1 MKLTSVVALSGAL
14 MISGL
19 ALAQDHGGQASEWT
33 PAELQKAL
41 ETMPKGDVARGKQL
55 NQEMMCA
62 SCHGE
67 AGQALTRN
75 WPSTAGQR
83 VEYTYK
89 MLLDYAQGRF
99 AKHQGADAM
108 AAAASML
115 NQQQMADLSVYY
127 AAQSLPTASVK
138 PELSKAAHK
147 NADIIVRQ
155 GDAKRLITPCAS
167 CHGVKGEGGINETP
181 ALAGQEALHFERTMQ
196 AYKQATR
203 VSDSYGMMRMI
214 ASNLTDE
221 EIKSLAAYYANLPV
235 QKGKK

>member
-14 MISGL
+14 MFSGSV
-19 ALAQDHGGQASEWT
+19 LAQEQSHSVKEWN
-33 PAELQKAL
+33 PAELQAAL
-41 ETMPKGDVARGKQL
+41 ASMPKGDVARGKQL
-55 NQEMMCA
+55 NQDMMCA

-89 MLLDYAQGRF
+89 TLLDYAQGRF
-99 AKHQGADAM
+99 QQHQGAGAM

-115 NQQQMADLSVYY
+115 TQQQMADLSVYY

-138 PELSKAAHK
+138 PALSKADHK

-214 ASNLTDE
+214 ASNLTDA
-221 EIKSLAAYYANLPV
+221 EIKALAAYYAELPAK
-235 QKGKK
+235 KGK